1 MTKFTKERLE
11 QYIKSPLEHGL
22 TRSEQMEM
30 SRQLLAGMEQEP
42 VGEVVLGDYDDCG
55 DYPDA
60 KVVCIAAQGQ
70 ADWNNFRNGTRLYA
84 APQLPQP
91 AVGDGRAEFE
101 AWMLKKWGRERQEY
115 DFVMGKF
122 QHGDNYADSYTRHM
136 WKAWLASRAAMLQGA
151 EPVSQHPD
159 LTVWYGSMPETN
171 GKSNWT
177 AILHRK
183 GEGIQDGITID
194 RSEYPG
200 RVLYAADRVRYLIGE
215 KPDRPYIL
223 DYDGDKHSGYVKP
236 VSQSD
241 ELPKDYQQG
250 HKDGLEWSARLAEAN
265 HPQTGDWLYDD
276 PLELAKAIRKGP
288 DMPTAP
294 VQGWIPCSERM
305 PDETQPVIVVS
316 DGGVVQRAVYQF
328 CEGVWIDWYE
338 QYDEVS
344 ADAFTHWMPLPA
356 APQQ

>member
-1 MTKFTKERLE
+1 MMELTKGNLKLIAKNKPSIYSSLE
-11 QYIKSPLEHGL
+11 Q
-22 TRSEQMEM
+22 EM
-30 SRQLLAGMEQEP
+30 ARQLIAVMEQEP
-42 VGEVVLGDYDDCG
+42 VGYFYEDGPKNWHQIMDGDSV
-55 DYPDA
+55 PT
-60 KVVCIAAQGQ
+60 
-70 ADWNNFRNGTRLYA
+70 NMRRPLYA
-84 APQLPQP
+84 APQLPQS
-91 AVGDGRAEFE
+91 AVVPSNELLSAMEEVLRISDRDHE
-101 AWMLKKWGRERQEY
+101 AWHRARKGIA
-115 DFVMGKF
+115 DF
-122 QHGDNYADSYTRHM
+122 
-136 WKAWLASRAAMLQGA
+136 RAAMLQGA

-183 GEGIQDGITID
+183 GEGRQDGITID

-241 ELPKDYQQG
+241 ELPMDYLQG
-250 HKDGLEWSARLAEAN
+250 HKDGLEWAARLAESN

-288 DMPTAP
+288 DMPTGP
-294 VQGWIPCSERM
+294 VQGWISCSERM
-305 PDETQPVIVVS
+305 PDGMQTVITS
-316 DGGVVQRAVYQF
+316 NGFDIGNGWWDGDAWQEWSRHDAVP
-328 CEGVWIDWYE
+328 G
-338 QYDEVS
+338 EV
-344 ADAFTHWMPLPA
+344 THWMPLPA
-356 APQQ
+356 APQQEVKP